1 MIYDFYIKVII
12 KMSFPLYHHNGNY
25 YLLIDR
31 GMSFNYVIDFHNF
44 SARMVSNDDLQTYG
58 EIELN
63 RENLIHV
70 LTAINKMSGISLED
84 FDKFKYNHIIINN
97 GTPYYA
103 NTWRDV
109 MNIIRSR

>member
-1 MIYDFYIKVII
+1 
-12 KMSFPLYHHNGNY
+12 MSFPLYHHNGSY
-25 YLLIDR
+25 YLIIDR
-31 GMSFNYVIDFHNF
+31 GMSFSYVIDFHNY
-44 SARMVSNDDLQTYG
+44 SSKIISNEDLQTYG

-63 RENLIHV
+63 RENLNHV
-70 LTAINKMSGISLED
+70 LKSIHKLNGINLDD

-109 MNIIRSR
+109 MNIIRS